1 MASDTG
7 CSRIVQ
13 ENIELMAKHEK
24 KKRDNLPWSQK
35 LANKITQGVGS
46 MTSVAIHAVFFL
58 FWILANTGVLG
69 FKEFDPFPF
78 GLLTMMLSI
87 EAIFLTLFVLISQ
100 NSMQIESDNRAE
112 LDVQINLLTEHE
124 LTRLIRLTDLIAD
137 KLEVDK
143 SKDPE
148 LNELEQ
154 DINPEDVIEQ
164 IESKL
169 EKARN

>member
-1 MASDTG
+1 MSGNAA
-7 CSRIVQ
+7 CSRIVE
-13 ENIELMAKHEK
+13 ENIELLAKHEQ

-35 LANKITQGVGS
+35 LADKITQGIGS
-46 MTSVAIHAVFFL
+46 MASVAIHAAFFV
-58 FWILANTGVLG
+58 FWILANTGALG
-69 FKEFDPFPF
+69 FKPFDPFPF
-78 GLLTMMLSI
+78 GLLTMVLSI
-87 EAIFLTLFVLISQ
+87 EAIFLSLFVLISQ
-100 NSMQIESDNRAE
+100 NRMQIESDNRAE

-148 LNELEQ
+148 LAELEE

-164 IESKL
+164 IEHRL
-169 EKARN
+169 ENS

>member
-1 MASDTG
+1 MA
-7 CSRIVQ
+7 
-13 ENIELMAKHEK
+13 NHEQ

-35 LANKITQGVGS
+35 LANKITQGIGS

-69 FKEFDPFPF
+69 FKAFDPFPF

-143 SKDPE
+143 SQDPE
-148 LNELEQ
+148 LAELEA

-164 IESKL
+164 IETKL
-169 EKARN
+169 ERARA